1 MIERSTIPASMDHG
15 VDGTIVTVPPKKG
28 PLDGTT
34 VAKKI
39 AKKMLQGYQVTSVKC
54 TDCNV
59 PLMSHRGIVRC
70 VVCMDEMISLATG
83 KKLSSSEEEEE
94 IALLESRNEFSS
106 GDAQRRWRVDESV
119 INVTNDGIE
128 LSRFSFDV
136 RDTRNTTRVSTP
148 VQGCESDDIEHM
160 LKLLDNDT
168 DERSEDIW
176 VSGSSNGRPSEH
188 NETESNAPSEFYE
201 EKENTSDYIV
211 EMTNEESEDSISQR
225 SVLSVYVQRP
235 LEHEVNEVVSEEVHR
250 VVAVED
256 ASTDFTLEGQ
266 AGERKEVEE
275 SSNTRSRNAL
285 VLQFYN
291 RVRQQQQQLAV
302 QPAPRLEQASHHVE
316 AAVETNVA
324 APTLISTKEDDH
336 GEDKM
341 SQEAVIVS
349 SQCQLT
355 HEVEEAHTSCESPN
369 INVKPVNTHMVGVSD
384 ELIDPNA
391 CYAKGKA
398 FATKII
404 QETDGILNDLVCTM
418 SQVKRGGID
427 CATSASVSSSKI
439 ASIKESKIALITTSH
454 EEASISKS
462 TPGLGSLLFDY
473 EIPSAGES
481 NKKAPLIIPRPT
493 INTLLKERSISPKN
507 VASDAKASMPI
518 DVKEEPSPAPAPPA
532 VTASPELK
540 EKRTTINNLAKDHST
555 GRQKYYMPAWE
566 NSMKNFVFND
576 DGSVAG
582 YEKQQLTTSSDEVV
596 VYKRDVFFEEL
607 RHRALMTKATQ
618 IHQNLEVSG
627 FATKQNEIIP
637 ATPPQSDHDS
647 ISAMSFSSTKS
658 ISHHDHLSDMIGYPP
673 PTTPGLYAVL
683 EDSLLPDD
691 EKKYEALQ
699 VMREE
704 TTVLPFDENSI
715 MPQYESTQLSI
726 IMSGTSSSSSA
737 GSMKNDLTSVQ
748 SQKSTLTEEHRS
760 SIQSKL
766 AAAEQLLST
775 EEIALLLSPPTYGL
789 KKNNPSSVQSQ
800 KSISSVQSGSS
811 IVQSQKSS
819 MSVRSRND
827 DSDVLSPPSNRN
839 DSTSGSSVVK
849 SQKSSKSIRV
859 SSPLSNRNDPSSG
872 SFVVQSQKSSM
883 SIRSKRDDSAV
894 LSPLSNRND
903 PSSGSSV
910 VQSHKSTY
918 SVHSKG
924 SVRPTVLSPSSVGSN
939 KNDPSPI
946 SFHGKAGKEELTAAL
961 KATLAKAS
969 QSSSNSIA
977 EISSSFQLQQER
989 IAQFEA
995 DALRKHREAELAAA
1009 NAREALDEM
1018 VKARNDHKKKINK
1031 ATAKLEPEEER
1042 ESKCE
1047 GIVVKIDLDNTDKSE
1062 EKDILPN
1069 HVDAE
1074 STHGDMFSAASVSQY
1089 SHMKGVKSLEGSIR
1103 SHHGSIGSHQGSVGS
1118 HQSILTTQVDVTGN
1132 VDTKLDPPQCDDD
1145 IDANDGSVNLN
1156 NGMSKPLSPSSNYLC
1171 KLQDE
1176 RLSTSSSYLSKLR
1189 ETSEK
1194 RKQSVKQSGYHQDE
1208 VSSIERSE
1216 SKISVADSVSSKST
1230 LSTYDQF
1237 DEGPTQSKDHN
1248 INDMRTRDHLSTR
1261 HLLLPSLI
1269 TSEPVGRKS
1278 SFESFATPRATPSSF
1293 HAAQQPSSRNHHR
1306 YQSKP
1311 SLKLVSESMKQT
1323 MKPNHLVPYSPRRG
1337 FVDATSP
1344 IEVLRPQI
1352 APEYQSRGRSRSFVP
1367 RSPSL
1372 TPKSPYE
1379 QKRFGFHAYAKA
1391 PTSTTT
1397 MERIVSQNESV
1408 TRERDI
1414 DHETA
1419 SREQKSDGNFQ
1430 PRTRPCLLQL
1440 AHHPTKGVESPIM
1453 NKPQPSTRDLDAL
1466 FLAQQQQQHRM
1477 MDVQPRTREVDPLQL
1492 AQHPTKGVESP
1503 IMNKPQPSTRDLDAL
1518 FLAQQQH
1525 RMMDERMAYMN
1536 QPTTAR
1542 VQRPSFDIHSR
1553 DFDALLLAQHQTI
1566 GEQLASRREQFMG
1579 ASTLYSSGL
1588 HYPTMQTSQQHVPS
1602 NQTFGNSLFE
1612 QQSQLLSS
1620 GGGRQLYMTEGGHN
1634 IPISAAGYNLSMP
1647 SAQHAPPTLTFGSI
1661 PYQQFGGSV
1670 NVQQQS
1676 QAPRSVSFGNHHP
1689 FMSTSGVLVHP
1700 HSVGGLPQQQLWQY
1714 H

>member
-704 TTVLPFDENSI
+704 KTVLPFDENSI

-1466 FLAQQQQQHRM
+1466 FLAQQQ
-1477 MDVQPRTREVDPLQL
+1477 
-1492 AQHPTKGVESP
+1492 
-1503 IMNKPQPSTRDLDAL
+1503 
-1518 FLAQQQH
+1518 H

>member
-136 RDTRNTTRVSTP
+136 SDTRNTTRVSTP

-704 TTVLPFDENSI
+704 KTVLPFDENSI

-1466 FLAQQQQQHRM
+1466 FLAQQQ
-1477 MDVQPRTREVDPLQL
+1477 
-1492 AQHPTKGVESP
+1492 
-1503 IMNKPQPSTRDLDAL
+1503 
-1518 FLAQQQH
+1518 H

>member
-15 VDGTIVTVPPKKG
+15 VDGTIVTLPPNKG

-54 TDCNV
+54 TECNV

-83 KKLSSSEEEEE
+83 KKLSSSRSGEEEEE

-128 LSRFSFDV
+128 LSRISFDIC
-136 RDTRNTTRVSTP
+136 DTRNTTRASTP
-148 VQGCESDDIEHM
+148 VQGCESDDIERM

-188 NETESNAPSEFYE
+188 DEIESNAPSEFYE
-201 EKENTSDYIV
+201 EKENTSDSIV

-235 LEHEVNEVVSEEVHR
+235 LEHEVNEVVSEDVHR

-256 ASTDFTLEGQ
+256 APTDFTLEGQ
-266 AGERKEVEE
+266 AGEREEVEE

-291 RVRQQQQQLAV
+291 RVRQQQQQQQLAV

-355 HEVEEAHTSCESPN
+355 HEVEEAHTSCESSN

-418 SQVKRGGID
+418 NQVKRGGTD
-427 CATSASVSSSKI
+427 CASSASVSSSKI

-507 VASDAKASMPI
+507 VASDAKASMPV
-518 DVKEEPSPAPAPPA
+518 DVKEEPSPAPA

-673 PTTPGLYAVL
+673 PATPGLYAVL

-704 TTVLPFDENSI
+704 KTVLPFDENSI

-726 IMSGTSSSSSA
+726 IMSGTSWSSSA

-819 MSVRSRND
+819 MSFRSKRD
-827 DSDVLSPPSNRN
+827 DSAVL
-839 DSTSGSSVVK
+839 
-849 SQKSSKSIRV
+849 
-859 SSPLSNRNDPSSG
+859 SPLSNMNDPSSG
-872 SFVVQSQKSSM
+872 SSVQSQKSSM

-924 SVRPTVLSPSSVGSN
+924 SVRPTVLSPSSVGST
-939 KNDPSPI
+939 KNDPSSI
-946 SFHGKAGKEELTAAL
+946 SFHGKAGKEELTSAL
-961 KATLAKAS
+961 KATLAEAS

-1018 VKARNDHKKKINK
+1018 VKARNDRKEKINK

-1042 ESKCE
+1042 EPKCE
-1047 GIVVKIDLDNTDKSE
+1047 GIVVKIDLDNTDKSD

-1069 HVDAE
+1069 HIDAE
-1074 STHGDMFSAASVSQY
+1074 STPCPNGDMFSAASVSQY
-1089 SHMKGVKSLEGSIR
+1089 SHKKGVQSLEGSIR
-1103 SHHGSIGSHQGSVGS
+1103 SRHGSIGSHQGSVGS
-1118 HQSILTTQVDVTGN
+1118 HQSTWTTQVDVTGK

-1145 IDANDGSVNLN
+1145 IDANDGAVNLN
-1156 NGMSKPLSPSSNYLC
+1156 NGMSEPLSPSSNYLC

-1216 SKISVADSVSSKST
+1216 SKISVADSLSSKST

-1237 DEGPTQSKDHN
+1237 DEGRSQSKDHN

-1278 SFESFATPRATPSSF
+1278 SFKPFATPRAAPSSF

-1311 SLKLVSESMKQT
+1311 SLTIVSQSMKPT
-1323 MKPNHLVPYSPRRG
+1323 MKPNHLVPYSPSRG

-1344 IEVLRPQI
+1344 IEVLRPQF
-1352 APEYQSRGRSRSFVP
+1352 APEYQSRGRPRSFVP

-1391 PTSTTT
+1391 PTSTTN
-1397 MERIVSQNESV
+1397 MERMVSQNETV
-1408 TRERDI
+1408 TREHQTKGNFQSMTRDI

-1419 SREQKSDGNFQ
+1419 SREQKSDGN
-1430 PRTRPCLLQL
+1430 
-1440 AHHPTKGVESPIM
+1440 
-1453 NKPQPSTRDLDAL
+1453 
-1466 FLAQQQQQHRM
+1466 
-1477 MDVQPRTREVDPLQL
+1477 VQPRTREVDPLQL
-1492 AQHPTKGVESP
+1492 AQHPTKGAESP

-1542 VQRPSFDIHSR
+1542 VQQPSFDIHSR

-1579 ASTLYSSGL
+1579 ASTPYSSGL

-1620 GGGRQLYMTEGGHN
+1620 GGGRQLYITEGGHN
-1634 IPISAAGYNLSMP
+1634 IPISAAGYHNLSMP

-1661 PYQQFGGSV
+1661 PYQQLQLSSGIGGSV
-1670 NVQQQS
+1670 NMQQQS